1 MGAVAAAVGSRASVL
16 PGVVLVGLLCMV
28 TAGCTCTP
36 SAAGPAHDAL
46 PETIQNSLGMKL
58 VLVRPG
64 KFTVEV
70 TGDVRWRSQVVEG
83 NKRLQVADIK
93 KRTQVAEVR
102 QCLYVAETEVTNAQL
117 ECFLKY
123 HRRRVRNDPKAVFV
137 DADEH
142 PATYVSW
149 LEADAF
155 CYWLSRKEGKR
166 YRLLYAEEWAY
177 CAHAGQPTVF
187 CWGDSWPPRPDDG
200 SLRYVDSDLHELNT
214 APDKDGY
221 ILTSPVKA
229 FRANRW
235 GLYGFAGN
243 VSEWVLGAFVWP
255 HRPSVSALG
264 VDARL
269 CMGANWTFE
278 VPLMG
283 GYPDRRQ
290 FECGYVFPHDATNR
304 KCYVG
309 FRVALEVE

>member
-1 MGAVAAAVGSRASVL
+1 
-16 PGVVLVGLLCMV
+16 
-28 TAGCTCTP
+28 
-36 SAAGPAHDAL
+36 
-46 PETIQNSLGMKL
+46 MKL